1 MKAHKVLAGF
11 FAAVV
16 ASVCMAFMAYAETED
31 VEMSV
36 ARAVQTNGSWGQSVT
51 YSQSDL
57 NAARFTPDT
66 TIRVEYELEGEPSLP
81 NQYQVELILQN
92 YVADPQIWAQV
103 VPIEYDDTYAVFDYN
118 GMVTAYGSEDLSTVN
133 NICVGDRGIKMKVTK
148 VTVTNLEIPEVTTT
162 EAATEAVTE
171 AVTEAE
177 TEAPAETAA
186 QAETTAAA
194 EETSSGSGSSLTVII
209 IVIVAAVVIA
219 GVVVTIIVINKNK
232 KRFY

>member
-1 MKAHKVLAGF
+1 MKTFKVLTGI

-16 ASVCMAFMAYAETED
+16 TSVCMAFMAYAETED
-31 VEMSV
+31 VDVSV
-36 ARAVQTNGSWGQSVT
+36 VRAVQTNGSWGQSIT

-57 NAARFTPDT
+57 DASRFTPDT
-66 TIRVEYELEGEPSLP
+66 TIRVEYELEGEPSLS

-103 VPIEYDDTYAVFDYN
+103 VPVEYDDTYAVFDYD
-118 GMVTAYGSEDLSTVN
+118 GMVTAYGSDDFSTVN

-162 EAATEAVTE
+162 EATEAETE

-177 TEAPAETAA
+177 TQAEDEAPAETTASKPA
-186 QAETTAAA
+186 QE
-194 EETSSGSGSSLTVII
+194 SSGSGSSLTVII

-219 GVVVTIIVINKNK
+219 GVVVTIIVVNKNK

>member
-1 MKAHKVLAGF
+1 MKVHKVLTGV

-16 ASVCMAFMAYAETED
+16 TSVCMAFMAYAETED
-31 VEMSV
+31 VELSV
-36 ARAVQTNGSWGQSVT
+36 ARAVQTNGSWGQSIT
-51 YSQSDL
+51 FGQSDL
-57 NAARFTPDT
+57 DASRFTPDT
-66 TIRVEYELEGEPSLP
+66 TIRVEYELEGEPSLL
-81 NQYQVELILQN
+81 NQHQAELILQN
-92 YVADPQIWAQV
+92 YVAEPQIWAQV

-118 GMVTAYGSEDLSTVN
+118 GMVTAYGSDDLSAVN

-148 VTVTNLEIPEVTTT
+148 VTVTNLSVPEVTT
-162 EAATEAVTE
+162 TEAVTE
-171 AVTEAE
+171 AVTEAA

-186 QAETTAAA
+186 QAETTTAA

>member
-1 MKAHKVLAGF
+1 MKVHKVLTGV

-16 ASVCMAFMAYAETED
+16 TSVCMAFMAYAETED
-31 VEMSV
+31 VELSV
-36 ARAVQTNGSWGQSVT
+36 ARAVQTNGSWGQSIT
-51 YSQSDL
+51 FGQSDL
-57 NAARFTPDT
+57 DASRFTPDT
-66 TIRVEYELEGEPSLP
+66 TIRVEYELEGEPSLL
-81 NQYQVELILQN
+81 NQHQAELILQN
-92 YVADPQIWAQV
+92 YVASPQIWAQV

-118 GMVTAYGSEDLSTVN
+118 GMVSAYGSDDLSTVN

-148 VTVTNLEIPEVTTT
+148 VTVTNLSVPEVTTT

-171 AVTEAE
+171 AA

-186 QAETTAAA
+186 QAETTTAA

>member
-1 MKAHKVLAGF
+1 MKVHKVLTGV
-11 FAAVV
+11 FAAIVT
-16 ASVCMAFMAYAETED
+16 SVCMAFMAYAETED
-31 VEMSV
+31 VELSV

-66 TIRVEYELEGEPSLP
+66 TIRVEYELEGEPQLA

-92 YVADPQIWAQV
+92 YVAEPQIWAQV

-118 GMVTAYGSEDLSTVN
+118 GMVTAYGSDDLSTVN

-148 VTVTNLEIPEVTTT
+148 VTVTNLSVPEVTTT

-171 AVTEAE
+171 AA

-186 QAETTAAA
+186 QAETTTAA

>member
-1 MKAHKVLAGF
+1 MKVHKVLTGV

-16 ASVCMAFMAYAETED
+16 TSVCMAFMAYAETED

-36 ARAVQTNGSWGQSVT
+36 ARAVQTNGSWGQSIT

-57 NAARFTPDT
+57 DASRFTPDT
-66 TIRVEYELEGEPSLP
+66 TIRVEYELEGEPSLL
-81 NQYQVELILQN
+81 NQYQAELILQN
-92 YVADPQIWAQV
+92 YVAEPQIWAQV

-118 GMVTAYGSEDLSTVN
+118 GMVTAYGSDDLSTVN

-148 VTVTNLEIPEVTTT
+148 VTVTNLSVPEVTTT

-186 QAETTAAA
+186 QAETTTAA

>member
-1 MKAHKVLAGF
+1 MKAHKVLTGI

-16 ASVCMAFMAYAETED
+16 TSVCMAFMAYAETED

-36 ARAVQTNGSWGQSVT
+36 ARAVQTDGSWKQSIT

-57 NAARFTPDT
+57 NASRFTPDT
-66 TIRVEYELEGEPSLP
+66 TIRVEYELEGDPSLP

-92 YVADPQIWAQV
+92 YVAEPQIWAQV
-103 VPIEYDDTYAVFDYN
+103 VPVEYDDTYAVFDYD
-118 GMVTAYGSEDLSTVN
+118 GMVLAYGSDDLSTVN

-148 VTVTNLEIPEVTTT
+148 VTVTGLSVPEVTTT
-162 EAATEAVTE
+162 EAVTE
-171 AVTEAE
+171 AT
-177 TEAPAETAA
+177 TEAPAETEAA
-186 QAETTAAA
+186 VETTTASNA
-194 EETSSGSGSSLTVII
+194 EKAPSGSGSSLTVII

>member
-1 MKAHKVLAGF
+1 MKVHKVLTGV
-11 FAAVV
+11 FAAIVT
-16 ASVCMAFMAYAETED
+16 SVCMAFMAYAETED
-31 VEMSV
+31 VELSV
-36 ARAVQTNGSWGQSVT
+36 ARAVQTNGSWGQSIT
-51 YSQSDL
+51 FGQSDL
-57 NAARFTPDT
+57 NASRFTPDT
-66 TIRVEYELEGEPSLP
+66 TVRVEYELEGEPSIQ
-81 NQYQVELILQN
+81 NQHQVELILQN
-92 YVADPQIWAQV
+92 YVAEPQIWAQV
-103 VPIEYDDTYAVFDYN
+103 VPVEYDDTYAVFDYN
-118 GMVTAYGSEDLSTVN
+118 GMVSAYGSDDLSTVN

-148 VTVTNLEIPEVTTT
+148 VTVTNLSVPEVTTT

-171 AVTEAE
+171 AA

-186 QAETTAAA
+186 QAETTTAA

>member
-1 MKAHKVLAGF
+1 MKVHKVLTGV
-11 FAAVV
+11 FAAIVT
-16 ASVCMAFMAYAETED
+16 SVCMAFMAYAETED
-31 VEMSV
+31 VELSV

-66 TIRVEYELEGEPSLP
+66 TIRVEYELEGEPQLA

-92 YVADPQIWAQV
+92 YVAEPQIWAQV

-118 GMVTAYGSEDLSTVN
+118 GMVTAYGSDDLSTVN

-148 VTVTNLEIPEVTTT
+148 VTVTNLSVPEVTTT
-162 EAATEAVTE
+162 EATTEAVTE
-171 AVTEAE
+171 AA

-186 QAETTAAA
+186 QAETTTAA